1 MVGTRRAHA
10 PFLRIRATC
19 LARRSDS
26 VIHIAYTVKAT
37 LLGTECALA
46 ILLYETIEICQHL
59 ILAAL
64 PANCTVQRCGKTASG
79 QFWTTNPYYLCRRL
93 EAEDQL
99 RQRQADWAAQ
109 QRAEEI
115 KRKADI
121 LDSRIKR
128 GIRVRRAREL
138 RNEREAAKRA
148 DEREAAVEAA
158 KR

>member
-1 MVGTRRAHA
+1 M
-10 PFLRIRATC
+10 
-19 LARRSDS
+19 
-26 VIHIAYTVKAT
+26 
-37 LLGTECALA
+37 
-46 ILLYETIEICQHL
+46 
-59 ILAAL
+59 ILAVL
-64 PANCTVQRCGKTASG
+64 PYNYTVQRCGKTTSM
-79 QFWTTNPYYLCRRL
+79 QFWTINPCPLCRRL

-115 KRKADI
+115 KRKAEI

-128 GIRVRRAREL
+128 GVRVRRAREL

-158 KR
+158 RRWRKIPPVILYHVYS